1 MWPDPQPRVALGF
14 RLCWWGRPGWWC
26 AVWLMGCT
34 AANAEVP
41 AGGAAAVG
49 RALNPAQL
57 AWLQQVG
64 PVRLAPEQDYGPFT
78 FSGGDG
84 RLQGL
89 SVDMLRRV
97 QAHTGLA
104 VSELPAAPLAQQ
116 LALARARQADL
127 VTSLRPTP
135 ERSEYLLFT
144 QPYVRV
150 PAVLVRRDAPPA
162 ASGRVSPVGHPLSAF
177 AGRPV
182 AVGAGYAVEP
192 VVRLAHPQVAWQG
205 VSDDVVALKGVLEG
219 RFAAAVVDAASAAF
233 VQQQH
238 GLRGLETVGEVG
250 FDYEL
255 SFAVRSDWP
264 QLRDVLNAG
273 ISAMAPAE
281 RRALL
286 ERWLAPLDV
295 SPPAARAP
303 WSTRLALGLLLAA
316 LLGTGVLFWQRTRQH
331 PV

>member
-1 MWPDPQPRVALGF
+1 MWPGPSPRVARGLRFFG
-14 RLCWWGRPGWWC
+14 GGKPGWWC

-34 AANAEVP
+34 AVDAEVL
-41 AGGAAAVG
+41 AGGAAVVG
-49 RALNPAQL
+49 RALNPTQV

-64 PVRLAPEQDYGPFT
+64 PVRLAPEQDYGPFI
-78 FSGGDG
+78 FAGSDG

-97 QAHTGLA
+97 QAQTGLA
-104 VSELPAAPLAQQ
+104 VFELPAAPLAQQ

-135 ERSEYLLFT
+135 ERGEYLLFT

-150 PAVLVRRDAPPA
+150 PAVLVRRDAQPVAPGGVLPA
-162 ASGRVSPVGHPLSAF
+162 GHPLSAF

-273 ISAMAPAE
+273 ISAVAPAE

-286 ERWLAPLDV
+286 ARWLAPLDAG
-295 SPPAARAP
+295 PPTARAP
-303 WSTRLALGLLLAA
+303 WATRLALGLLLAA
-316 LLGTGVLFWQRTRQH
+316 LLGTGVLLWRHARR
-331 PV
+331 PPA